1 MTFGRSRRRS
11 DDDFAAEIEAHLE
24 SEAARLVGE
33 GLTEH
38 EARSRARRNFGNVTR
53 ARERFHDHHHLVWP
67 GQLAQD
73 VRYAWRGLWSSRAF
87 LATTVVT
94 LAVGMGLVSVVFSVF
109 NAYVLRPFAVHDPYS
124 LYAVGWRSQEAA
136 GSSFRMQDY
145 EDLQGRSDIFDGVI
159 AETPRSLVSN
169 KRALAVGFVSGN
181 YFSMLGIHMRLG
193 RGFTPSDAAVPGSEA
208 VAVLS
213 EQAWAALF
221 DRDPLILGRTID
233 LGGQDLIIIG
243 VASGSFAGLDQAPK
257 DAWVPIT
264 MYGQLGGGGD
274 LFGAAQKRQV
284 QITAR
289 LRHDRVAQE
298 AQASLAFEPF
308 ETRVSGRLDAVRAT
322 LQQRATPVRMSASG
336 YALLSPVF
344 AAFGLVL
351 LAACA
356 NASNV
361 MLARANARHREIGI
375 RLSIGASRGRVVR
388 QLLTEGLLISILA
401 AGLGLVLAQVF
412 LRAGVFALLE
422 LLPPTIANRA
432 RIVPLDLDLRVLGFA
447 GGLAAGV
454 TIIFALLPAL
464 QATRLSLTDALRGH
478 IGAVVRSSTLRYLLG
493 ICQVAVSLVLVVV
506 AATLVRNSV
515 AIRATDLGMATDHV
529 VSVRPGRGEKALL
542 ARTHAALAADLRLGQ
557 VAATS
562 RNPLFG
568 DAPRMPLRQRGGVVL
583 SAYTFV
589 SPEYF
594 PILNIPIVHGRGFS
608 NEESRSEAPVAII
621 SAAGAKALWPNE
633 EPIGQTIRL
642 SIDPPTERAIAET
655 VQVLRRLADDDPRA
669 IAYTVVGVATD
680 VVSGFVYQGT
690 DSSHIYLP
698 TSATGSR
705 AQALLVRRA
714 AGTSMDGLKA
724 VLQGVHGDLMAFD
737 VLPVDEMVAL
747 QMFPLRAASWI
758 GALLSAIALALSVS
772 GLYGVLTYTFGQR
785 TREIGIR
792 IALGATAHAIS
803 RLVFEYSLRLGGAG
817 LLIGLAAG
825 FVVMKVL
832 SAFVRLDNVSVLDPV
847 AFVLSVVV
855 IAIALGIACI
865 GPARRAARTSPSEM
879 LRDDA

>member
-1 MTFGRSRRRS
+1 MTFRRRRRRS

-33 GLTEH
+33 GLTED

-53 ARERFHDHHHLVWP
+53 ARERFHERQHFVWP

-73 VRYAWRGLWSSRAF
+73 LRYAWRGLWYSRAF
-87 LATTVVT
+87 LATTVLT
-94 LAVGMGLVSVVFSVF
+94 LAVGMSLVSVVFGVF

-145 EDLQGRSDIFDGVI
+145 DDLQGRSDIFDGVI
-159 AETPRSLVSN
+159 AETPRSVVSN
-169 KRALAVGFVSGN
+169 NRALAVGFVSGN
-181 YFSMLGIHMRLG
+181 YFAMLGVRMRLG
-193 RGFTPSDAAVPGSEA
+193 RGFAPSDAAVPGSEA

-213 EQAWAALF
+213 EQAWTTLF

-233 LGGQDLIIIG
+233 LGGQDLVIIG
-243 VASGSFAGLDQAPK
+243 VASGTFAGLDQAPK

-264 MYGQLGGGGD
+264 MYGPLGGGD
-274 LFGAAQKRQV
+274 LFAAPQKRQV

-298 AQASLAFEPF
+298 AQTSLAFEPF

-388 QLLTEGLLISILA
+388 QLLTEGFLISVLA

-412 LRAGVFALLE
+412 LRVGVFAFLE
-422 LLPPTIANRA
+422 MLPPTIANRA
-432 RIVPLDLDLRVLGFA
+432 RIVPLDLDIRVLSFA
-447 GGLAAGV
+447 GAVAAGV
-454 TIIFALLPAL
+454 TILFALLPAL

-493 ICQVAVSLVLVVV
+493 ICQVAVSLVLVLV
-506 AATLVRNSV
+506 AATLVRNGV

-529 VSVRPGRGEKALL
+529 VSVRPGRGEKTLL
-542 ARTHAALAADLRLGQ
+542 ARTHAALAADPRLGQ
-557 VAATS
+557 VAVAS
-562 RNPLFG
+562 RSPLFG
-568 DAPRMPLRQRGGVVL
+568 EPPRIPLRQPTGIVL

-608 NEESRSEAPVAII
+608 NEESRTEAPSRS
-621 SAAGAKALWPNE
+621 SA
-633 EPIGQTIRL
+633 
-642 SIDPPTERAIAET
+642 PPA
-655 VQVLRRLADDDPRA
+655 QRR
-669 IAYTVVGVATD
+669 Y
-680 VVSGFVYQGT
+680 
-690 DSSHIYLP
+690 
-698 TSATGSR
+698 
-705 AQALLVRRA
+705 
-714 AGTSMDGLKA
+714 
-724 VLQGVHGDLMAFD
+724 
-737 VLPVDEMVAL
+737 
-747 QMFPLRAASWI
+747 
-758 GALLSAIALALSVS
+758 
-772 GLYGVLTYTFGQR
+772 
-785 TREIGIR
+785 
-792 IALGATAHAIS
+792 
-803 RLVFEYSLRLGGAG
+803 
-817 LLIGLAAG
+817 GLA
-825 FVVMKVL
+825 KN
-832 SAFVRLDNVSVLDPV
+832 R
-847 AFVLSVVV
+847 
-855 IAIALGIACI
+855 
-865 GPARRAARTSPSEM
+865 
-879 LRDDA
+879 